1 MNGKIIIDYFLQT
14 LESGQKLD
22 SALAQTDMWLE
33 RFTDEFSPEDL
44 AEALDIINRIASLI
58 RAARG

>member
-1 MNGKIIIDYFLQT
+1 MNGKIIIDYFLQA

-22 SALAQTDMWLE
+22 SALTHTDMWLE
-33 RFTDEFSPEDL
+33 RFSDEFTAEDY
-44 AEALDIINRIASLI
+44 AEALDIVNRIASLI